1 MFLNTNALNE
11 GANQEKHE
19 EGRKRE
25 LREGNNPKEIA
36 GHRHNSSATSHS
48 NARWQDLRK

>member
-36 GHRHNSSATSHS
+36 GHRPATSHS